1 MRTVAEIIAE
11 LKSIADNPVK
21 AMEDYK
27 KEKLITRF
35 FGKVLR
41 LFAPLM

>member
-21 AMEDYK
+21 AMEDYN
-27 KEKLITRF
+27 
-35 FGKVLR
+35 LR
-41 LFAPLM
+41 NI